1 MTLETTLFW
10 APHTVLGRCLQL
22 NNNALSHTD
31 STCRVE
37 VKGHGTRFLRT
48 LCERNE
54 CRYATSSETELHQQM
69 NYKSNT
75 PVKLYCVTELLLRT
89 DSYALPELPNIWF
102 CYEEHSI
109 MSLALYFNHIPDFFN
124 QTPRLLYFFAAH
136 FYVATIQG
144 WLLFEGGYHSK
155 VAIIRGWLP
164 FKGGYYSRVATIQ
177 GWLLFEGSIYFFGKR
192 TSIKNY
198 WIRYIRAIHWQL
210 LDAVNSTRSL
220 SVKLSAVKMSHTT
233 PIALALAWWPSS
245 EIVCMHV

>member
-124 QTPRLLYFFAAH
+124 QTTRLLFFH
-136 FYVATIQG
+136 CPF
-144 WLLFEGGYHSK
+144 LCGYYSR
-155 VAIIRGWLP
+155 APFIRGWLL
-164 FKGGYYSRVATIQ
+164 FKGGYYSRMATIQ
-177 GWLLFEGSIYFFGKR
+177 GWLLFEGSIYFFGKP
-192 TSIKNY
+192 TSINNY
-198 WIRYIRAIHWQL
+198 WIRYVRAIHWQL

-220 SVKLSAVKMSHTT
+220 SVMLSAVKMSHTT